1 METILNISILTG
13 SMPVS
18 TQFVYLRP
26 IHVVAV
32 RAKGPYETSAKA
44 AWQEMFGWL
53 NQAGLGGE
61 KFARYGLLLDDPRKV
76 APENLRYE
84 ACVELVDEARNLV
97 PLSFSFRRLPS
108 GAFARVR
115 HVGDPAGLS
124 KVISTMRDTREHGEG
139 IMIDT
144 RRPVIEIY
152 LDNPGAVPVERQRID
167 LCVPVSIVEK
177 MGQSAA

>member
-1 METILNISILTG
+1 
-13 SMPVS
+13 MPVS

-26 IHVVAV
+26 IHVATV

-44 AWQEMFGWL
+44 AWEEMFGWL

-61 KFARYGLLLDDPRKV
+61 KIARYGLLLDDPRVV
-76 APENLRYE
+76 APEKRRYE
-84 ACVELVDEARNLV
+84 ACVELVDEARTLV
-97 PLSFSFRRLPS
+97 PLSFSIRRLPS

-115 HVGDPAGLS
+115 HVGGAEGLS
-124 KVISTMRDTREHGEG
+124 KVISGIRDTWEQGEG
-139 IMIDT
+139 LIIDT

-152 LDNPGAVPVERQRID
+152 LDNPEHVPVEKQRID
-167 LCVPVSIVEK
+167 LCFPVSVVEN